1 VKNDDV
7 TVGRI
12 LSRREALEALGA
24 AGVVVLAGG
33 PVALAQSRVPRCV
46 VVPAQT
52 EGPYFVDEKLN
63 RGDIRPDPSNG
74 KTSEGVPLDV
84 SMRVYQLGAG
94 CVPLA
99 GAMVDLWQCD
109 AMGIYSDVQDKIFDT
124 RGQKFLRGHQIS
136 DKDGLVKFRTV
147 YPGWYP
153 GRAVHIHFKIRTN
166 PGGGRGT
173 EFVSQLYF
181 NEAMNDEIFKQAPYS
196 AHKGQRR
203 LNSEDG
209 IYRNGGK
216 DLMLPVAKTGSVY
229 AGTFELALKTTSN

>member
-1 VKNDDV
+1 METDD
-7 TVGRI
+7 TIVGRV
-12 LSRREALEALGA
+12 LSRREVLALIGA
-24 AGVVVLAGG
+24 AGVSAIAGQQ
-33 PVALAQSRVPRCV
+33 ALAQSAVPGCV

-63 RGDIRPDPSNG
+63 RTDIRPDPTNG
-74 KTSEGVPLDV
+74 KVSGGAPLDL
-84 SMRVYQLGAG
+84 SIKVYQLGSA

-99 GAMVDLWQCD
+99 GAMVDIWQCD

-136 DKDGLVKFRTV
+136 DKQGVVRFRTV

-166 PGGGRGT
+166 PGAKTGT

-181 NEAMNDEIFKQAPYS
+181 DESMTDEVFKGAPYNT
-196 AHKGQRR
+196 HTGQRR
-203 LNSEDG
+203 LNSDDG

-216 DLMLPVAKTGSVY
+216 DLMLRVARAGSGY
-229 AGTFELALKTTSN
+229 AGSFELALKS

>member
-1 VKNDDV
+1 MKNDDV

-12 LSRREALEALGA
+12 LSRREVLEALGA
-24 AGVVVLAGG
+24 AGVVALAG
-33 PVALAQSRVPRCV
+33 PMAFAQTRVPGCV
-46 VVPAQT
+46 VVPQQT

-63 RGDIRPDPSNG
+63 RSDIRPDPSNG
-74 KTSEGVPLDV
+74 KTSEGAPLDV

-109 AMGIYSDVQDKIFDT
+109 AMGIYSDVQDKMFNT
-124 RGQKFLRGHQIS
+124 RGQKFLRGHQIT

-166 PGGGRGT
+166 PAGARGG

-181 NEAMNDEIFKQAPYS
+181 DETMNDEVFKQAPYS

-203 LNSEDG
+203 LNAEDG

-216 DLMLPVAKTGSVY
+216 ELMMRVAKSGSVY
-229 AGTFELALKTTSN
+229 AGTFELALKSS